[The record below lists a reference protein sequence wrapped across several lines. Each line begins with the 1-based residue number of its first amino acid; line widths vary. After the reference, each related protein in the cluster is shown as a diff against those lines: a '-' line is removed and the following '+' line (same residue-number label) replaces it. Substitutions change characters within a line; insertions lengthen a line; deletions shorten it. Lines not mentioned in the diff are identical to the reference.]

1 MPRNAGGSKM
11 LLVGGTVLACFF
23 MLAAAL
29 YFFRMKRTEA
39 AWFAIALLVLISSFV
54 GVYAAFYGQAGLP
67 AGEGLSSAD
76 WLSFL
81 GGYLGFAGSLIMAW
95 LVYRQDTKL
104 KELTMEE
111 YKPAFYSCIRGV
123 MTVTDTVEGR
133 EKVFTTVEDG
143 EKTKKIYFTNDAFP
157 VNMSKKM
164 FLCTEEHMPV
174 ICFTIENAGKLSAE
188 KLRFDELK
196 ISPYGSKNAG
206 RAYRFEEKTGGN
218 LLSGRH
224 ELLPGKALNFCVA
237 MHLLPDRLE
246 FSLAQLSFSFE
257 MKEERTNETIQ
268 FYIEKHEEKIFVSDG
283 EHLYKAI
290 S

>member
-1 MPRNAGGSKM
+1 M

-39 AWFAIALLVLISSFV
+39 AWFAIALLVLIGSFV

-111 YKPAFYSCIRGV
+111 YAAAFSCKIRGV
-123 MTVTDTVEGR
+123 QQARD
-133 EKVFTTVEDG
+133 
-143 EKTKKIYFTNDAFP
+143 TKKEREQVFGFWEQEPQEYRNYFKHDAFP
-157 VNMSKKM
+157 EAQEAQEAGGKLVTKI
-164 FLCTEEHMPV
+164 FLSLQ
-174 ICFTIENAGKLSAE
+174 NAGKLPVREMLLEKVEIQPYEKQE
-188 KLRFDELK
+188 KL
-196 ISPYGSKNAG
+196 
-206 RAYRFEEKTGGN
+206 YRYNFTRENGGN
-218 LLSGRH
+218 ILNGKH
-224 ELLPGKALNFCVA
+224 ELLLEGTLNLCLVV
-237 MHLLPDRLE
+237 HSLPEVLE
-246 FSLAQLSFSFE
+246 FSAFRLTFSF
-257 MKEERTNETIQ
+257 KIGAQRQRQTVLL
-268 FYIEKHEEKIFVSDG
+268 YIENSGRVKVSDVEKI
-283 EHLYKAI
+283 Y
-290 S
+290 

>member
-1 MPRNAGGSKM
+1 M

-39 AWFAIALLVLISSFV
+39 AWFAIALLVLIGSFV

-111 YKPAFYSCIRGV
+111 YAAAFSCKIRGV
-123 MTVTDTVEGR
+123 QQARD
-133 EKVFTTVEDG
+133 
-143 EKTKKIYFTNDAFP
+143 TKKEREQVFGFWEQEPQEYRNYFKHDAFP
-157 VNMSKKM
+157 EAQEAQEAGGKLVTKI
-164 FLCTEEHMPV
+164 FLSLQ
-174 ICFTIENAGKLSAE
+174 NAGKLPVREMLLEKVEIQPYEKQE
-188 KLRFDELK
+188 KL
-196 ISPYGSKNAG
+196 
-206 RAYRFEEKTGGN
+206 YRYNFTRENGGN
-218 LLSGRH
+218 ILNGKH
-224 ELLPGKALNFCVA
+224 ELLPEGMLNLCLV
-237 MHLLPDRLE
+237 MHSLPEKLE
-246 FSLAQLSFSFE
+246 FSSFRLTFSFE
-257 MKEERTNETIQ
+257 LGAKRKEQTIL
-268 FYIEKHEEKIFVSDG
+268 FYIQVNQGSDAIVSDG
-283 EHLYKAI
+283 ENVF
-290 S
+290 

>member
-1 MPRNAGGSKM
+1 MFFAEVPRNAGGSKM

-39 AWFAIALLVLISSFV
+39 AWFAIALLVLIGSFV

-111 YKPAFYSCIRGV
+111 YAAAFSCKIRGV
-123 MTVTDTVEGR
+123 QQARD
-133 EKVFTTVEDG
+133 
-143 EKTKKIYFTNDAFP
+143 TKKEREQVFGFWEQEPQEYRNYFKHDAFP
-157 VNMSKKM
+157 EAQEAQEAGGKLVTKI
-164 FLCTEEHMPV
+164 FLSLQ
-174 ICFTIENAGKLSAE
+174 NAGKLPVREMLLEKVEIQPYEKQE
-188 KLRFDELK
+188 KL
-196 ISPYGSKNAG
+196 
-206 RAYRFEEKTGGN
+206 YRYNFTRENGGN
-218 LLSGRH
+218 ILNGKH
-224 ELLPGKALNFCVA
+224 ELLPEGMLNLCLV
-237 MHLLPDRLE
+237 MHSLPEKLE
-246 FSLAQLSFSFE
+246 FSSFRLTFSFE
-257 MKEERTNETIQ
+257 LGAKRKEQTIL
-268 FYIEKHEEKIFVSDG
+268 FYIQVNQGSDAIVSDG
-283 EHLYKAI
+283 ENVF
-290 S
+290 